1 MAEPALEPHKRDFVV
16 SVFFKHASGQQ
27 TGGTTLD
34 RAHHVTGLS
43 ASMSHDKAVWGGGA
57 FLLRAFWAAQLG
69 AVRGLLALSIHSV
82 HCHGRLQVVAVME
95 AWVVWAVVMEPV
107 AQQGGSLRWGV
118 QVQVVI
124 MVAYVHPGR

>member
-1 MAEPALEPHKRDFVV
+1 M
-16 SVFFKHASGQQ
+16 
-27 TGGTTLD
+27 
-34 RAHHVTGLS
+34 
-43 ASMSHDKAVWGGGA
+43 GGGA